1 MWMKYEHPITYHYVG
16 NSEKICLQ
24 DFLVILNASELQE
37 NLDYCFIV
45 TDGGAWTVY
54 RICH

>member
-45 TDGGAWTVY
+45 TDGGAWSVDC
-54 RICH
+54 I